1 MAALMILALL
11 TPVLLGCV
19 DAHGYSHPGIHT
31 QDRSFDNIVEQKYET
46 LESLDPTFVAA
57 HRRKLAKDFTD
68 DRNEISF
75 TCDPKCY
82 LDPSPNGQ
90 GWLSCDDLVRNKN
103 DQLRLADSFSTML
116 RTFVS
121 LSV

>member
-1 MAALMILALL
+1 MVALMILALL
-11 TPVLLGCV
+11 TAVLLGCV

-31 QDRSFDNIVEQKYET
+31 QDRSFDNIVEQKYDT

-68 DRNEISF
+68 DRNEKSF

-82 LDPSPNGQ
+82 FDNSPKGK
-90 GWLSCDDLVRNKN
+90 GWMSCDDLVRIKN
-103 DQLRLADSFSTML
+103 GQIRLADSLNTML